1 MSDALTTVVPDGMGK
16 LTGQYSYAPGI
27 VAGDWVFVAGQV
39 PLDEN
44 DELVGPGDIGAQ
56 TRQAIKR
63 VEMVLRDAGATLQ
76 DVVSATVFVSTYDN
90 FQDYDKAFSEAF
102 GGHKPARAT
111 VKAGLFRDEW
121 LVEIMVTAY
130 KPRG

>member
-1 MSDALTTVVPDGMGK
+1 MSDALTRVLPEGMGK
-16 LTGQYSYAPGI
+16 LTGQYSYSPGI

-44 DELVGPGDIGAQ
+44 DELVGPGDLGAQ
-56 TRQAIKR
+56 TRQAINR
-63 VEMVLRDAGATLQ
+63 VEMVLKESGATLQ
-76 DVVSATVFVSTYDN
+76 DVVSATVFVSTYEN
-90 FQDYDKAFSEAF
+90 FEEYDKAFGDAF

-111 VKAGLFRDEW
+111 VKAALFRDEW

>member
-1 MSDALTTVVPDGMGK
+1 MSDALTTLVPDGLGK
-16 LTGQYSYAPGI
+16 LTSQYSYAPGV

-44 DELVGPGDIGAQ
+44 DELVGPGDLGAQ

-63 VEMVLRDAGATLQ
+63 VELVLGEAGATLQ
-76 DVVSATVFVSTYDN
+76 DVVSATVFLSTYDD
-90 FQDYDKAFSEAF
+90 FAAYDKAFSEAF

-111 VKAGLFRDEW
+111 VKAALFREDW